1 LELRD
6 YIRVL
11 RKYWILLLTCTLV
24 GIASG
29 AAATLV
35 ATPRYQTSTV
45 LFVSVQAA
53 GALSSGDLVQGSS
66 AAQAKVRSYVLIAN
80 SPRVLEPVIEKLD
93 LNMSAAQL
101 AGRVTAS
108 SPENTVVIEIAVNDT
123 DAVRA
128 ANIAN
133 AVGASFMDVVVNDLE
148 SVDNGASTL
157 VKMQSIEPAVVPS
170 SPYTP
175 QTARNLLVGMLIGL
189 VFGIGAAML
198 RTVLD
203 TRIHGAHDVEAI
215 TDRPILGGISFDPD
229 AKARPLIVHADP
241 RNPRAESFRTLRTNL
256 QFVNLDNG
264 PRTFVV
270 TSSLP
275 GEGKTTTTANLAI
288 ALAET
293 GARVAIIDGD
303 LRLPRLAEYM
313 DIEGGAGLTDVL
325 IGRAELADVLQRWGK
340 GQLFVLPAGRIPPN
354 PSELL
359 GSSAMVAL
367 LDTLNA
373 NFDYVLIDAPPLL
386 PVTDAAI
393 LSRLTAGAIV
403 VAAAGRTKRTE
414 LTSAF
419 TSLEHIGS
427 KVVGIIMTMLPTKGP
442 DSYGYGSYGA
452 YYGGGDQATSRR
464 SAKKNKSKLKSGRT
478 AESVG

>member
-1 LELRD
+1 MELRD

-11 RKYWILLLTCTLV
+11 RKYWILVVTCTLV
-24 GIASG
+24 GVAGG
-29 AAATLV
+29 AAATLI
-35 ATPRYQTSTV
+35 ATPRYEASTE
-45 LFVSVQAA
+45 LFVSVQGA
-53 GALSSGDLVQGSS
+53 GETSSGDLVQGSS
-66 AAQAKVRSYVLIAN
+66 AAQQKVRSYVLIAN
-80 SPRVLEPVIEKLD
+80 SPRVLDPVIEKLD
-93 LNMSAAQL
+93 LDTTAAQL
-101 AGRVTAS
+101 ASRVTAS
-108 SPENTVVIEIAVNDT
+108 SPVNTVVIEIAVNDT
-123 DAVRA
+123 DAVTA

-133 AVGASFMDVVVNDLE
+133 AVGASFIDVVVNELE
-148 SVDNGASTL
+148 SVDNGTTSL

-170 SPYTP
+170 APYSPRT
-175 QTARNLLVGMLIGL
+175 TINLLLGMLAGL
-189 VFGIGAAML
+189 AAGLGAAIL

-264 PRTFVV
+264 PRAFVV

-275 GEGKTTTTANLAI
+275 GEAKTTTTANLAI

-373 NFDYVLIDAPPLL
+373 NFDYVLVDAPPLL

-403 VAAAGRTKRTE
+403 VSAAGRTKRTE
-414 LTSAF
+414 LTAAL

-427 KVVGIIMTMLPTKGP
+427 KVVGVIMTMLPTKGP

-452 YYGGGDQATSRR
+452 YYGGAEQSPSGRA
-464 SAKKNKSKLKSGRT
+464 AKKSKLKSRR
-478 AESVG
+478 AAQSVG